1 MTCRPLDKFK
11 WVRWMLSKHNRARWL
26 EGYIR
31 GQSVIAELGMRTEQ
45 KQSDVIAYVQRLF
58 VEIRSAMAAGDD
70 ISPGKDVRTCRTCV

>member
-1 MTCRPLDKFK
+1 M
-11 WVRWMLSKHNRARWL
+11 
-26 EGYIR
+26 
-31 GQSVIAELGMRTEQ
+31 IAELGMRTEQ